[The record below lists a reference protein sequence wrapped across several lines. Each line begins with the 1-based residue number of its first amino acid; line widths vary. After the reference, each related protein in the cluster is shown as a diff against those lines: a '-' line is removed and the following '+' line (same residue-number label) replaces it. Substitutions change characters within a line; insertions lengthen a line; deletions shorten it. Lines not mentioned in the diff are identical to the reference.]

1 MMGLE
6 AIVSAKIDSETKKKL
21 KKYNINASEVMR
33 KALDVE
39 IQRKEQEEFRSLSI
53 KASKAL
59 AKIGSENIVK
69 SIREDR
75 DNR

>member
-1 MMGLE
+1 MGLE
-6 AIVSAKIDSETKKKL
+6 AIISAKIDIETKKKL

-33 KALDVE
+33 KALDAE
-39 IQRKEQEEFRSLSI
+39 IQRKEEEEFRLLSE
-53 KASKAL
+53 KVSKAL
-59 AKIGSENIVK
+59 VKIGSENIVK